1 MSNKGEVWCR
11 CIERSC
17 LILNHG
23 MAAILVTLR
32 FVLVP
37 YQVIL
42 FANNC
47 RYIVTRLVD
56 CIRKCKYSRTLLH
69 RHPLNK
75 DSFLCQLNMD
85 QQEWQDQQEQRVNR
99 NSRNRG
105 SVGIVGSVGTEDKRI
120 SRNRGRSGFHTYSW
134 MSSQKVVSCDSYC
147 PAWATRQQLVRGSVP
162 VPEQILGAKEKS
174 RLDVKR
180 LITLYDGATCSN
192 LSIR

>member
-1 MSNKGEVWCR
+1 
-11 CIERSC
+11 
-17 LILNHG
+17 

-85 QQEWQDQQEQRVNR
+85 Q
-99 NSRNRG
+99 
-105 SVGIVGSVGTEDKRI
+105 
-120 SRNRGRSGFHTYSW
+120 
-134 MSSQKVVSCDSYC
+134 
-147 PAWATRQQLVRGSVP
+147 
-162 VPEQILGAKEKS
+162 
-174 RLDVKR
+174 
-180 LITLYDGATCSN
+180 
-192 LSIR
+192 